1 MVGRRF
7 KVRSSVTRTWPKRWD
22 CLEPPW
28 EDTPGE
34 MWGSLSGG
42 VLPGEDKD
50 HGWKNR
56 MKKEAS
62 LRSRTEKW
70 VEGEGV

>member
-1 MVGRRF
+1 MQAGDREGGCVHIVGEWLVGGLRLGVQSPELGRRDG
-7 KVRSSVTRTWPKRWD
+7 D

-42 VLPGEDKD
+42 VLPGE
-50 HGWKNR
+50 G
-56 MKKEAS
+56 KEIMGG
-62 LRSRTEKW
+62 RT
-70 VEGEGV
+70 G